1 MAADLTRR
9 DLFKKSAVAGAAVAA
24 VPGLAAILDACTS
37 SSTSTSTSTS
47 SGRGSIHL
55 AVVTHGQASDPFW
68 SVVKNGVA
76 QAAKDMGVNY
86 SYDAPPTFDMVK
98 MSQLIDSKVASK
110 PDGLIVSIPDASALG
125 GSIKSAVSAGIPV
138 ISINSGSDVYKSL
151 GALTH
156 IGQTEE
162 IAGMAGGENMG
173 KAGVQNALC
182 INQEQGNAALE
193 LRCKGFAE
201 GLAKTSGGKVTELVV
216 DLKNPTDTQ
225 QKVTSAFQRTPYDG
239 VLALGPTGAAPAL
252 AALQAANKLGQI
264 KLGTFD
270 LSADVLSAIAGGNML
285 FAIDQQQ
292 YLQGYLPIVILTL
305 YKLYLLLPGGGQ
317 PVLTGPNLVLKDTA
331 SRVIDLSKQG
341 IR

>member
-1 MAADLTRR
+1 M
-9 DLFKKSAVAGAAVAA
+9 AA

-37 SSTSTSTSTS
+37 NTTSTSTSTS
-47 SGRGSIHL
+47 GNRGNIHL

-68 SVVKNGVA
+68 SVVKNGVV

-162 IAGMAGGENMG
+162 LAGMAGGENMG

-193 LRCKGFAE
+193 LRCKGFQE
-201 GLAKTSGGKVTELVV
+201 GLVKTGGKVTELVV

-225 QKVTSAFQRTPYDG
+225 QKITSAFQRTPYDG

-252 AALQAANKLGQI
+252 AALQAAGKLGQI

-270 LSADVLSAIAGGNML
+270 LSADVLSAVAAGNML

-305 YKLYLLLPGGGQ
+305 FKLYLLLPGGGQ
-317 PVLTGPNLVLKDTA
+317 PVLTGLNLVLKDTA
-331 SRVIDLSKQG
+331 ARVIDLSKQG

>member
-1 MAADLTRR
+1 MADQLTRR
-9 DLFKKSAVAGAAVAA
+9 DLFKKSATTGAALAA
-24 VPGLAAILDACTS
+24 VPGLAAFLDACTS
-37 SSTSTSTSTS
+37 QNTASS
-47 SGRGSIHL
+47 SGGGGNRSNIHL

-98 MSQLIDSKVASK
+98 MSQLIDAKVASK

-162 IAGMAGGENMG
+162 LAGMAGGESMG
-173 KAGVQNALC
+173 KAGVKNALC
-182 INQEQGNAALE
+182 VNQEQGNAALE
-193 LRCKGFAE
+193 LRCKGFQE
-201 GLAKTSGGKVTELVV
+201 GLAKTGGKVTELVV

-225 QKVTSAFQRTPYDG
+225 QKITSAFQTTSYDG

-252 AALQAANKLGQI
+252 QALTAANKLSQI

-270 LSADVLSAIAGGNML
+270 LSADVLSAIAAGNML

-305 YKLYLLLPGGGQ
+305 YKLFLLLPGGGQ
-317 PVLTGPNLVLKDTA
+317 PVLTGPNLVVKDTA
-331 SRVIDLSKQG
+331 ARVIDLSKQG

>member
-37 SSTSTSTSTS
+37 GSTSTSTSTS
-47 SGRGSIHL
+47 TNRGNIHL

-76 QAAKDMGVNY
+76 QAAKDMGVNF

-98 MSQLIDSKVASK
+98 MSQLIDAKVASK

-151 GALTH
+151 GAVTH

-162 IAGMAGGENMG
+162 LAGIAGGENMG

-193 LRCKGFAE
+193 LRCKGFQE
-201 GLAKTSGGKVTELVV
+201 GLVKTGGKVTELVV

-225 QKVTSAFQRTPYDG
+225 QKITSAFARTPYDG

-252 AALQAANKLGQI
+252 AALQAAGKLGQI

-270 LSADVLSAIAGGNML
+270 LSADVLSAVAAGNML

-305 YKLYLLLPGGGQ
+305 FKLYLLLPGGGQ

-331 SRVIDLSKQG
+331 ARVIDLSKQG

>member
-37 SSTSTSTSTS
+37 GSTSTSTSTS
-47 SGRGSIHL
+47 TNRGNIHL

-68 SVVKNGVA
+68 SVVKDGVA
-76 QAAKDMGVNY
+76 PAAKGMGVNF

-98 MSQLIDSKVASK
+98 MSQLIDAKVASK

-162 IAGMAGGENMG
+162 LAGIAGGENMG

-193 LRCKGFAE
+193 LRCKGFQE
-201 GLAKTSGGKVTELVV
+201 GLVKTGGKVTELVV

-225 QKVTSAFQRTPYDG
+225 QKITSAFARTPYDG

-252 AALQAANKLGQI
+252 AALQAAGKLGQI

-270 LSADVLSAIAGGNML
+270 LSADVLSAVAAGNML

-305 YKLYLLLPGGGQ
+305 FKLYLLLPGGGQ

>member
-9 DLFKKSAVAGAAVAA
+9 DLFKKSAAAGAAVAA

-37 SSTSTSTSTS
+37 NTTSTSTSTS
-47 SGRGSIHL
+47 GNRGNIHL

-162 IAGMAGGENMG
+162 LAGMAGGENMG

-193 LRCKGFAE
+193 LRCKGFQE
-201 GLAKTSGGKVTELVV
+201 GLVKTGGKVTELVV

-225 QKVTSAFQRTPYDG
+225 QKITSAFQRTPYDG

-252 AALQAANKLGQI
+252 AALQAAGKLGQI

-270 LSADVLSAIAGGNML
+270 LSADVLSAIAAGNML

-305 YKLYLLLPGGGQ
+305 FKLYLLLPGGGQ
-317 PVLTGPNLVLKDTA
+317 PVLTGPNLVVKDTA
-331 SRVIDLSKQG
+331 ARVIDLSKQG

>member
-9 DLFKKSAVAGAAVAA
+9 DLFKKSAAAGAAVAA

-37 SSTSTSTSTS
+37 NTTSTSTSTS
-47 SGRGSIHL
+47 GNRGNIHL

-68 SVVKNGVA
+68 SVVKNGVV

-162 IAGMAGGENMG
+162 LAGMAGGENMG

-193 LRCKGFAE
+193 LRCKGFQE
-201 GLAKTSGGKVTELVV
+201 GLVKTGGKVTELVV

-225 QKVTSAFQRTPYDG
+225 QKITSAFQR
-239 VLALGPTGAAPAL
+239 
-252 AALQAANKLGQI
+252 
-264 KLGTFD
+264 
-270 LSADVLSAIAGGNML
+270 
-285 FAIDQQQ
+285 
-292 YLQGYLPIVILTL
+292 
-305 YKLYLLLPGGGQ
+305 
-317 PVLTGPNLVLKDTA
+317 
-331 SRVIDLSKQG
+331 
-341 IR
+341 

>member
-24 VPGLAAILDACTS
+24 GPGLAAVLDARTS
-37 SSTSTSTSTS
+37 SPTSTSTPTS
-47 SGRGSIHL
+47 GGRGSTPP
-55 AVVTHGQASDPFW
+55 AGGTPRQAAGPF
-68 SVVKNGVA
+68 SSGGENRVA

-162 IAGMAGGENMG
+162 LAGMAGGENMG

-193 LRCKGFAE
+193 LRCKGFQE
-201 GLAKTSGGKVTELVV
+201 GLVKTGGKVTELVV
-216 DLKNPTDTQ
+216 DLQKPTETAP
-225 QKVTSAFQRTPYDG
+225 KITNAFQRSPYAG

-252 AALQAANKLGQI
+252 AALQAAGKLGQI

-270 LSADVLSAIAGGNML
+270 LSADVLSAVAAGNML

-305 YKLYLLLPGGGQ
+305 FKLYLLLPG
-317 PVLTGPNLVLKDTA
+317 
-331 SRVIDLSKQG
+331 
-341 IR
+341 

>member
-1 MAADLTRR
+1 M
-9 DLFKKSAVAGAAVAA
+9 AGAAVGA
-24 VPGLAAILDACTS
+24 VPGLAALLDACT
-37 SSTSTSTSTS
+37 TAQTTGTT
-47 SGRGSIHL
+47 GGTNRGNIHL

-76 QAAKDMGVNY
+76 LASKDMGVNFT
-86 SYDAPPTFDMVK
+86 YDAPPTFDMVK

-125 GSIKSAVSAGIPV
+125 ASVKSAVSAGIPV
-138 ISINSGSDVYKSL
+138 ISINSGSDVYKQL

-162 IAGMAGGENMG
+162 LAGMAGGENMG

-182 INQEQGNAALE
+182 INQEQGNAALA
-193 LRCKGFAE
+193 LRCKGFME
-201 GLAKTSGGKVTELVV
+201 GLAKTGGRVTELVV
-216 DLKNPTDTQ
+216 DLNNPTDTQ
-225 QKVTSAFQRTPYDG
+225 QKITSAFQRTPYDG
-239 VLALGPTGAAPAL
+239 VLALGPTGATP
-252 AALQAANKLGQI
+252 ALQALTAAGKLGQI

-270 LSADVLSAIAGGNML
+270 LSAAVLQAVAAGNML

-305 YKLYLLLPGGGQ
+305 YKLYLLIPGGGQ
-317 PVLTGPNLVLKDTA
+317 PILTGPSLVLKDTA
-331 SRVIDLSKQG
+331 ARVIDLSKQG

>member
-37 SSTSTSTSTS
+37 GSTSTSTSTS
-47 SGRGSIHL
+47 TNRGNIHL

-76 QAAKDMGVNY
+76 QAAKDMGVNF

-98 MSQLIDSKVASK
+98 MSQLIDAKVASK

-162 IAGMAGGENMG
+162 LAGIAGGENMG

-193 LRCKGFAE
+193 LRCKGFQE
-201 GLAKTSGGKVTELVV
+201 GLVKTGGKVTELVV

-225 QKVTSAFQRTPYDG
+225 QKITSAFARTPYDG

-252 AALQAANKLGQI
+252 AALQAAGKLGQI

-270 LSADVLSAIAGGNML
+270 LSADVLSAVAAGNML

-305 YKLYLLLPGGGQ
+305 FKLYLLLPGGGQ

-331 SRVIDLSKQG
+331 ARVIDLSKQG

>member
-9 DLFKKSAVAGAAVAA
+9 DLFKKSAAAGAAVAA

-37 SSTSTSTSTS
+37 NTTSTSTSTS
-47 SGRGSIHL
+47 GNRGNIHL

-68 SVVKNGVA
+68 SVVKNGVV

-162 IAGMAGGENMG
+162 LAGMAGGENMG

-193 LRCKGFAE
+193 LRCKGFQE
-201 GLAKTSGGKVTELVV
+201 GLVKTGGKVTELVV

-225 QKVTSAFQRTPYDG
+225 QKITSAFQRSPYDG

-252 AALQAANKLGQI
+252 AALQAAGKLGQI

-270 LSADVLSAIAGGNML
+270 LSADVLSAVAAGNML

-305 YKLYLLLPGGGQ
+305 FKLYLLLPGGGQ

-331 SRVIDLSKQG
+331 ARVIDLSKQG

>member
-1 MAADLTRR
+1 M
-9 DLFKKSAVAGAAVAA
+9 
-24 VPGLAAILDACTS
+24 
-37 SSTSTSTSTS
+37 
-47 SGRGSIHL
+47 
-55 AVVTHGQASDPFW
+55 
-68 SVVKNGVA
+68 
-76 QAAKDMGVNY
+76 
-86 SYDAPPTFDMVK
+86 
-98 MSQLIDSKVASK
+98 
-110 PDGLIVSIPDASALG
+110 
-125 GSIKSAVSAGIPV
+125 

-162 IAGMAGGENMG
+162 LAGIAGGENMG

-193 LRCKGFAE
+193 LRCKGFQE
-201 GLAKTSGGKVTELVV
+201 GLVKTGGKVTELVV

-225 QKVTSAFQRTPYDG
+225 QKITSAFARTPYDG

-252 AALQAANKLGQI
+252 AALQAAGKLGQI

-270 LSADVLSAIAGGNML
+270 LSADVLSAVAAGNML

-305 YKLYLLLPGGGQ
+305 FKLYLLLPGGGQ

>member
-24 VPGLAAILDACTS
+24 VPSLAAILDACTS
-37 SSTSTSTSTS
+37 GSTSTSTSTS
-47 SGRGSIHL
+47 SNRGNIHL

-76 QAAKDMGVNY
+76 QAAKDMGVNF

-98 MSQLIDSKVASK
+98 MSQLIDAKVASK

-162 IAGMAGGENMG
+162 LAGMAGGDNMG

-193 LRCKGFAE
+193 LRCKGFQE
-201 GLAKTSGGKVTELVV
+201 GLAKTGGKVTELVV

-225 QKVTSAFQRTPYDG
+225 QKITSAFQRTPYDG

-252 AALQAANKLGQI
+252 AALQAAGKLGQI

-270 LSADVLSAIAGGNML
+270 LSADVLSAVAAGNML

-305 YKLYLLLPGGGQ
+305 FKLYLLLPGGGQ

>member
-37 SSTSTSTSTS
+37 GSTSTSTSTS
-47 SGRGSIHL
+47 TNRGNIHL

-76 QAAKDMGVNY
+76 QAAKDMGVNF

-98 MSQLIDSKVASK
+98 MSQLIDAKVASK

-162 IAGMAGGENMG
+162 LAGIAGGENMG

-193 LRCKGFAE
+193 LRCKGFQE
-201 GLAKTSGGKVTELVV
+201 GLVKTGGKVTELVV

-225 QKVTSAFQRTPYDG
+225 QKITSAFARTPYDG

-252 AALQAANKLGQI
+252 AALQAAGKLGQI

-270 LSADVLSAIAGGNML
+270 LSADVLSAVAAGNML

-305 YKLYLLLPGGGQ
+305 FKLYLLLPGGGQ

>member
-1 MAADLTRR
+1 MVADLTRR

-37 SSTSTSTSTS
+37 GSTSTSTSTS
-47 SGRGSIHL
+47 TNRGNIHL

-76 QAAKDMGVNY
+76 QAAKDMGVNF

-98 MSQLIDSKVASK
+98 MSQLIDAKVASK

-162 IAGMAGGENMG
+162 LAGIAGGENMG

-193 LRCKGFAE
+193 LRCKGFQE
-201 GLAKTSGGKVTELVV
+201 GLVKTGGKVTELVV

-225 QKVTSAFQRTPYDG
+225 QKITSAFARTPYDG

-252 AALQAANKLGQI
+252 AALQAAGKLGQI

-270 LSADVLSAIAGGNML
+270 LSADVLSAVAAGNML

-305 YKLYLLLPGGGQ
+305 FKLYLLLPGGGQ